1 MKFSI
6 AWAIHHRQQKPT
18 NLLSANQDRLRRTFG
33 ERERF
38 RLFFLGSYEQELF
51 DQYYLKIGINKINS
65 KPEIR
70 WPGYPYMRWNTYQ
83 KQAIHLNSK
92 LIVKLV
98 LDVRNIF
105 QSKCNFS
112 FQKYEYNLFY
122 RQQLIFRHR
131 N

>member
-1 MKFSI
+1 MKVAVIEF
-6 AWAIHHRQQKPT
+6 A
-18 NLLSANQDRLRRTFG
+18 
-33 ERERF
+33 
-38 RLFFLGSYEQELF
+38 Y
-51 DQYYLKIGINKINS
+51 KIYKCT
-65 KPEIR
+65 
-70 WPGYPYMRWNTYQ
+70 TYQ

-105 QSKCNFS
+105 QSKWNFS